1 MIKKDALVLFQG
13 DSITD
18 CGRSRNDDK
27 QLGNGYASMVAARFN
42 ALYPDQNIRFI
53 NKGISGDRTKDLVKR
68 WKADCLDLKPDVV
81 SILIGINDTWR
92 RFDSN
97 SPTTAETYKDNYRRI
112 LAQIRESLDAK
123 IIILEPFLL
132 PVSQDMQ
139 TIWRDDLDPKIHAAR
154 ELAREFGDVYIP
166 LDGIFAAAA
175 VKQPPQFWAEDGV
188 HPTPAGHALITHHWL
203 KAIERLWF

>member
-1 MIKKDALVLFQG
+1 MIKKNTLILFQG

-27 QLGNGYASMVAARFN
+27 QLGHGYASMVAARFN
-42 ALYPDQNIRFI
+42 ALYPELNVRFI

-68 WKADCLDLKPDVV
+68 WKTDCLDLKPDVV

-92 RFDSN
+92 RFDRN
-97 SPTTAETYKDNYRRI
+97 NPTSTEEYKDNYHRI
-112 LAQIRESLDAK
+112 LTQVRESLDAK

-139 TIWRDDLDPKIHAAR
+139 TLWRQDLDPKIHATR
-154 ELAREFGDVYIP
+154 ELAREFGAIFIP

-175 VKQPPQFWAEDGV
+175 VKQPPQFWAADGV
-188 HPTPAGHALITHHWL
+188 HPTSAGHALIAHHWL
-203 KAIERLWF
+203 NAIERL